1 MKILKNCWRSLSEK
15 GKVIIVDMITP
26 LEPKANDFS
35 SNVVLAKDMVMLTQ
49 LSGGKEKSLSQFETL
64 ASDSGFRHCE
74 IICRAY
80 SYYVIEFHK

>member
-1 MKILKNCWRSLSEK
+1 
-15 GKVIIVDMITP
+15 MITP

-64 ASDSGFRHCE
+64 ASDSGFPRCE

>member
-1 MKILKNCWRSLSEK
+1 
-15 GKVIIVDMITP
+15 MITP

-64 ASDSGFRHCE
+64 ASDSGFPRCE
-74 IICRAY
+74 IQC
-80 SYYVIEFHK
+80 F